1 MTSSTPVRQ
10 LTLALR
16 LDQHAT
22 LDNFHVSDANRP
34 IVTHLREQLAVSEDE
49 RYFASGTVVRRFTWL
64 SGIEGSGR
72 SHLLQALCHHAGEQ
86 GLSAAYLPL
95 RMHREWQPHMLE
107 GLEAM
112 DVLCLDDVDAVAGQA
127 EWEAALFHLY
137 NRIASGGA
145 RLFAAAGVRP
155 GELPVQLPDLRSRLQ
170 SAAVFRLHSPDDED
184 RRQALQLRAM
194 ARGFTL
200 GDDEARYLLSRSG
213 RSMQDLLDILERLDG
228 YSLETGRRVTIPLIR
243 SLMGW

>member
-1 MTSSTPVRQ
+1 MVSNNTVRQ
-10 LTLALR
+10 LTLAFR

-22 LDNFHVSDANRP
+22 LDNFHVSVANRP
-34 IVTHLREQLAVSEDE
+34 VVTHLREQLALAEDE
-49 RYFASGTVVRRFTWL
+49 TSSASGTVVRRFTWL
-64 SGIEGSGR
+64 SGVNGSGR
-72 SHLLQALCHHAGEQ
+72 SHLLQALCHHAGEH
-86 GLSAAYLPL
+86 GMAALYLPL
-95 RMHREWQPHMLE
+95 QLHRDWQPEMLD

-112 DVLCLDDVDAVAGQA
+112 DVLCLDDIDAVAGQG
-127 EWEAALFHLY
+127 EWEQALFHLY
-137 NRIASGGA
+137 NRIAQGGA
-145 RLFAAAGVRP
+145 RLFVTADVRP

-184 RRQALQLRAM
+184 RRRALQLRARV
-194 ARGFTL
+194 RGFTL